1 MRSSE
6 LDFRAF
12 QWRGNRFTVERRE
25 GSLVLVVH
33 DLQLQDEAP
42 RLVRLG
48 FAEASHEWAMLWDGE
63 ANQWKPHPEPVAP
76 LGNAIVEAFVKPSGI
91 GLLFSF
97 AGNHPLGWSRWGF
110 TARSVE
116 EC

>member
-25 GSLVLVVH
+25 GSLALVVH
-33 DLQLQDEAP
+33 DLQFQDEAP
-42 RLVRLG
+42 RLVRLC

-63 ANQWKPHPEPVAP
+63 ANQWKQHPEPVAP
-76 LGNAIVEAFVKPSGI
+76 LGKAIVEAFVKPSGI

-97 AGNHPLGWSRWGF
+97 AGNHSLGWSRWGF